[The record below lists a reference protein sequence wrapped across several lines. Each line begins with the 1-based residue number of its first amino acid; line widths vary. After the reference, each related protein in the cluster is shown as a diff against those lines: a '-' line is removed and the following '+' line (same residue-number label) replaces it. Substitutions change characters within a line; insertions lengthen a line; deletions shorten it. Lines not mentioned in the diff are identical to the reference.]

1 MIKNHNKGIVLCL
14 FIFLAGCGDFT
25 SGGDRVSININQ
37 NPSTAGT
44 VLTSGGDEVGNSAEF
59 LAVPNQS
66 WQFAGW
72 SGDHESFENPLVM
85 VLEDDVQLTANFALF
100 RNDYS
105 FELYISDQQAEVE
118 MGFGQI
124 PGATDFFDSG
134 TDLEAPPPPP
144 GESLHAWFETPN
156 KKLFQDFR
164 NAFSNEQTW
173 TLKIQSGSRDVVY
186 LNWTYLQ
193 DSFTGSLTLTDQ
205 DGTFILN
212 MFDQNDLE
220 LNTGQ
225 IDELLIIF
233 STAEE

>member
-1 MIKNHNKGIVLCL
+1 MIKNHNKGIIVCL

-72 SGDHESFENPLVM
+72 SGDIESFENPLAM
-85 VLEDDVQLTANFALF
+85 VLEDDVQLTANFYLF
-100 RNDYS
+100 SNDYS
-105 FELYISDQQAEVE
+105 FELFITDQQTEVE
-118 MGFGQI
+118 MEFGQK

-134 TDLEAPPPPP
+134 LDLEAPPPPP
-144 GESLHAWFETPN
+144 GESLHTWFENPD

-164 NAFSNEQTW
+164 NAFSDKQTW
-173 TLKIQSGSRDVVY
+173 TLKLQPGSYDVIE
-186 LNWTYLQ
+186 LTWTHRQ
-193 DSFTGSLTLTDQ
+193 EAFTGSLLLTDSG
-205 DGTFILN
+205 DTFSLD
-212 MFDQNDLE
+212 MFEVNNLE
-220 LNTGQ
+220 INSDQ
-225 IDELLIIF
+225 IDELYIIF
-233 STAEE
+233 STAE